1 MSKNGRVAVVG
12 AGYAGCAAA
21 VTLAEAGVQVS
32 LFDSAAVPGGRARR
46 VRARERDLD
55 NGQHILIGAY
65 GELLGLMR
73 KVGVPESAV
82 LRMPLELRYADG
94 FSLRSM
100 WLPAPL
106 GLLGG
111 LLTAW
116 RLPLAER
123 IGAVRFLR
131 ALRRTAFRVESGS
144 AVSELL
150 ARHAQDGR
158 IGHYLWRPLCVSA
171 LNTPPEQA
179 SAQVF
184 VNVLRDS
191 IAGPDG
197 ASDLL
202 LPATNLSAL
211 FPEPA
216 AGYVRAHGGEL
227 RASTTVREITP
238 GLQVNG
244 EPFSHVILAVAPHH
258 LKPFAALVGDIPDY
272 SYQPIYTCYL
282 QYEKRVRLPLPML
295 GLAEGLVQ
303 WVFDRGALGGE
314 RGLLAC
320 MISAQGDHQQMTH
333 EELAATCHRELARAL
348 PGLAAPEWTQVI
360 AEKRATVSCTPGLK
374 RPSGETPTPR
384 LYLAGDY
391 TDADYPPTLEAAA
404 RSGVR
409 AAQRVLAR

>member
-1 MSKNGRVAVVG
+1 VAVVG

-21 VTLAEAGVQVS
+21 VTLAEAGVPVT
-32 LFDSAAVPGGRARR
+32 LFDAAAVPGGRARR

-55 NGQHILIGAY
+55 NGQHILIGAFR
-65 GELLGLMR
+65 ELLRLMR
-73 KVGVPESAV
+73 TVRVPAAAV

-94 FSLRSM
+94 FSLRAW

-106 GLLGG
+106 GLLCG
-111 LLTAW
+111 LLAA
-116 RLPLAER
+116 RGLPFAE
-123 IGAVRFLR
+123 GAGAIRFLR
-131 ALRRTAFRVESGS
+131 ALRRS
-144 AVSELL
+144 AWRIEPDCTVSELL
-150 ARHAQDGR
+150 ARHRQDGR

-171 LNTPPEQA
+171 LNTPPELA

-184 VNVLRDS
+184 ATVLRDS
-191 IAGPDG
+191 LAGGDG
-197 ASDLL
+197 ASDLM

-216 AGYVRAHGGEL
+216 VEFVRARGGEV
-227 RASTTVREITP
+227 RFSSPVREITP
-238 GLQVNG
+238 ALRLDG
-244 EPFSHVILAVAPHH
+244 EPFAQVILAVAPHS
-258 LKPFAALVGDIPDY
+258 LKPFAPLTGELPEF

-282 QYEKRVRLPLPML
+282 KYGERVRLPLPML
-295 GLAEGLVQ
+295 GLAGGLVQ
-303 WVFDRGALGGE
+303 WVFDRGALGGT

-333 EELAATCHRELARAL
+333 DELAGACHRELAAAL

-360 AEKRATVSCTPGLK
+360 AEKRATVSCTPALR
-374 RPSGETPTPR
+374 RPAQVTPTPR

-391 TDADYPPTLEAAA
+391 TDPDYPPTLEAAV

-409 AAQRVLAR
+409 AARRALAS

>member
-1 MSKNGRVAVVG
+1 MSEGARVAVVG

-21 VTLAEAGVQVS
+21 VTLAAAGLPVT
-32 LFDSAAVPGGRARR
+32 LIDAAAVPGGRARR
-46 VRARERDLD
+46 VRAQERELD

-65 GELLGLMR
+65 SELLRLMHT
-73 KVGVPESAV
+73 VGVPSDAV

-94 FSLRSM
+94 FSLRTL

-106 GLLGG
+106 GLLAG
-111 LLTAW
+111 LLAAR

-123 IGAVRFLR
+123 FGAVRFMR
-131 ALRRTAFRVESGS
+131 ALRRTAYRVEPDCT
-144 AVSELL
+144 VSELL
-150 ARHAQDGR
+150 ARHRQDGR
-158 IGHYLWRPLCVSA
+158 IGHYVWRPLCVSA
-171 LNTPPEQA
+171 LNTPPELA

-184 VNVLRDS
+184 ATVLRDS
-191 IAGPDG
+191 LAGGDG

-216 AGYVRAHGGEL
+216 AEFVRAHGGKL
-227 RASTTVREITP
+227 RTSAPVRAIAP
-238 GLQVNG
+238 DLRVDG
-244 EPFSHVILAVAPHH
+244 EPFAHVILAVAPYQ
-258 LKPFAALVGDIPDY
+258 LKPFAQLTGEMPEY

-282 QYEKRVRLPLPML
+282 QYDKRVRLPLPML

-303 WVFDRGALGGE
+303 WVFDRGALGGA

-333 EELAATCHRELARAL
+333 DELAAACHHELARAL

-360 AEKRATVSCTPGLK
+360 AEKRATISCTPGIR
-374 RPSGETPTPR
+374 RPPLETPTPR

-391 TDADYPPTLEAAA
+391 TDPDYPPTLEAAV

-409 AAQRVLAR
+409 AAQRVLQG

>member
-1 MSKNGRVAVVG
+1 
-12 AGYAGCAAA
+12 
-21 VTLAEAGVQVS
+21 
-32 LFDSAAVPGGRARR
+32 
-46 VRARERDLD
+46 
-55 NGQHILIGAY
+55 
-65 GELLGLMR
+65 
-73 KVGVPESAV
+73 
-82 LRMPLELRYADG
+82 MPLELRYADG
-94 FSLRSM
+94 FSLRAM

-111 LLTAW
+111 LLAAR

-123 IGAVRFLR
+123 LGAVRFMR
-131 ALRRTAFRVESGS
+131 VLRRAAYRVEPDGT
-144 AVSELL
+144 VSELL
-150 ARHAQDGR
+150 ARHRQDGR
-158 IGHYLWRPLCVSA
+158 IGHYVWRPLCVSA

-184 VNVLRDS
+184 AIVLRDS
-191 IAGPDG
+191 LGGADG

-216 AGYVRAHGGEL
+216 AEFVRAHGGEL
-227 RASTTVREITP
+227 RTSAPVREITP
-238 GLQVNG
+238 DLRVDG
-244 EPFSHVILAVAPHH
+244 EPFAQVILAVAPYQ
-258 LKPFAALVGDIPDY
+258 LKPFAPLTGAIPDY

-282 QYEKRVRLPLPML
+282 QYDKRVRLPLPML

-303 WVFDRGALGGE
+303 WVFDRGALGGAK
-314 RGLLAC
+314 GLLAC

-348 PGLAAPEWTQVI
+348 PGLGAPEWTQVI
-360 AEKRATVSCTPGLK
+360 AEKRATISCTPGIR
-374 RPSGETPTPR
+374 RPPCETPTPR

-391 TDADYPPTLEAAA
+391 TDPDYPPTLEAAV

-409 AAQRVLAR
+409 AAQRVLAS